1 MHMCGRQWGQGRS
14 ADKNAESVR
23 FVIAAKRLFG
33 RRPPPARAAK
43 ARTGRSPNST
53 TGGMLHVRSWHAV
66 RCMLHVG
73 RCTPLRPENT
83 MLIYNAW
90 LTERRI
96 LILGRDV
103 PAGDV
108 CELVLERCRRIR
120 LIRP

>member
-1 MHMCGRQWGQGRS
+1 
-14 ADKNAESVR
+14 
-23 FVIAAKRLFG
+23 
-33 RRPPPARAAK
+33 
-43 ARTGRSPNST
+43 
-53 TGGMLHVRSWHAV
+53 
-66 RCMLHVG
+66 MLHVG
-73 RCTPLRPENT
+73 RCTPLRLENT

>member
-1 MHMCGRQWGQGRS
+1 MPH
-14 ADKNAESVR
+14 V
-23 FVIAAKRLFG
+23 
-33 RRPPPARAAK
+33 AR
-43 ARTGRSPNST
+43 
-53 TGGMLHVRSWHAV
+53 GMLSAAL
-66 RCMLHVG
+66 LHVG